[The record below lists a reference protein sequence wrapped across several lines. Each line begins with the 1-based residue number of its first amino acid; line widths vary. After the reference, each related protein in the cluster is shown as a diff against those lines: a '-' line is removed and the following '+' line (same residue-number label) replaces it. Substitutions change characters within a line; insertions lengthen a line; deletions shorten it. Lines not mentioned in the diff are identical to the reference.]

1 MRCGSRRS
9 PFRGLGKGGDDPVIE
24 SLSVTANGTYTAGE
38 GVDGYSPVTVALPLT
53 EKTITENGVYA
64 PTTSAG
70 YDMVNVN
77 VPFYP
82 REDVPLELLTSAES
96 MEMHTEP
103 TIGTRY
109 YPIVYLAA
117 IHYPAATGEEYVNV
131 GKYFAPTDANY
142 SVTTYIDI
150 IDKETGE
157 SVEGFPQRTNTGAS
171 FGINSGGYIRLKG
184 WYVTVSNNHVKVNV
198 ITTRWNTTYSKPLD
212 DTYATQT
219 DLETWL
225 SAYTTPPYVIKDDR
239 WAVVDSGSCGTNATY
254 KLYGN
259 GLLEISGTG
268 AIAQQ
273 AFAYRDDIVN
283 VVVGDGITEIGRL
296 SFIGCENITSV
307 ILPDSIT
314 VIDGR
319 AFEECISLA
328 SINIPDGV
336 TSIGDTTFYDCTSL
350 TSITLSESL
359 TSIDGL
365 AFGGCTALTE
375 VTVPAAT
382 PPTIGNDPFYGC
394 TALTAI
400 YVPAASV
407 EAYKTAWSS
416 YANQIQ
422 PIPEVIET
430 GSCGTDATYELWDTG
445 LLEISGTGSV
455 SGAPWDASKVKSVL
469 ISEGIT
475 AFANKLFYDPLHS
488 NLRSAILPST
498 LSNTGS
504 ETFRGTGLTSV
515 VIPEGV
521 TSIGWRSFRGCS
533 YLTSVTLP
541 STITSI
547 ANGGFQSCAMLA
559 SMTVLATEPPTLSG
573 ADALPSTSVLQAIYV
588 PAASVDAY
596 KTAWSSRA
604 SMIQAIQE

>member
-1 MRCGSRRS
+1 M
-9 PFRGLGKGGDDPVIE
+9 KGGDDPVIE

-53 EKTITENGVYA
+53 EKAITENGIYNA
-64 PTTSAG
+64 SSESKAG
-70 YDMVNVN
+70 FSKVVSDVA
-77 VPFYP
+77 FYP
-82 REDVPLELLTSAES
+82 RADVPLELLTSVES

-268 AIAQQ
+268 AIAMK
-273 AFAYRDDIVN
+273 AFEDRNDIVN

-296 SFIGCENITSV
+296 SFISCDNMTSV
-307 ILPDSIT
+307 VLPDSVTI
-314 VIDGR
+314 IDGR
-319 AFEECISLA
+319 AFEDCISLA
-328 SINIPDGV
+328 SINIPNGV
-336 TSIGDTTFYDCTSL
+336 TSIGDTEFYYCTSL
-350 TSITLSESL
+350 ASITLSESL
-359 TSIDGL
+359 TVIGGL
-365 AFGGCTALTE
+365 AFGVCTALAE

-382 PPTIGNDPFYGC
+382 PPTIDGEDLFDGC

-407 EAYKTAWSS
+407 
-416 YANQIQ
+416 
-422 PIPEVIET
+422 
-430 GSCGTDATYELWDTG
+430 
-445 LLEISGTGSV
+445 
-455 SGAPWDASKVKSVL
+455 
-469 ISEGIT
+469 
-475 AFANKLFYDPLHS
+475 
-488 NLRSAILPST
+488 
-498 LSNTGS
+498 
-504 ETFRGTGLTSV
+504 
-515 VIPEGV
+515 
-521 TSIGWRSFRGCS
+521 
-533 YLTSVTLP
+533 
-541 STITSI
+541 
-547 ANGGFQSCAMLA
+547 
-559 SMTVLATEPPTLSG
+559 
-573 ADALPSTSVLQAIYV
+573 
-588 PAASVDAY
+588 DAY
-596 KTAWSSRA
+596 KAASNWSTYA
-604 SMIQAIQE
+604 SLIQAIPSGD

>member
-1 MRCGSRRS
+1 M
-9 PFRGLGKGGDDPVIE
+9 KGGDDPVIE

-53 EKTITENGVYA
+53 EKAITENGIYNA
-64 PTTSAG
+64 SSESKAG
-70 YDMVNVN
+70 FSKVVSDVA
-77 VPFYP
+77 FYP
-82 REDVPLELLTSAES
+82 RADVPLELLTSVES

-268 AIAQQ
+268 AIADQVFYDRQ
-273 AFAYRDDIVN
+273 DVEK
-283 VVVGDGITEIGRL
+283 VVINSG
-296 SFIGCENITSV
+296 ITSV
-307 ILPDSIT
+307 GYSTFQLCESIT
-314 VIDGR
+314 DVI
-319 AFEECISLA
+319 IPNSVT
-328 SINIPDGV
+328 SINSSAFLNCTSLTNIMIPNSITSIGNSAFDSCTSLTNITIPNSV
-336 TSIGDTTFYDCTSL
+336 TSIGVQTFHYCTSL
-350 TSITLSESL
+350 TNVTI
-359 TSIDGL
+359 L
-365 AFGGCTALTE
+365 AT
-375 VTVPAAT
+375 T
-382 PPTIGNDPFYGC
+382 PPTAGLFMFNDC
-394 TALTAI
+394 SALTAI
-400 YVPAASV
+400 YVPA
-407 EAYKTAWSS
+407 
-416 YANQIQ
+416 
-422 PIPEVIET
+422 
-430 GSCGTDATYELWDTG
+430 G
-445 LLEISGTGSV
+445 
-455 SGAPWDASKVKSVL
+455 
-469 ISEGIT
+469 
-475 AFANKLFYDPLHS
+475 
-488 NLRSAILPST
+488 
-498 LSNTGS
+498 
-504 ETFRGTGLTSV
+504 
-515 VIPEGV
+515 
-521 TSIGWRSFRGCS
+521 
-533 YLTSVTLP
+533 
-541 STITSI
+541 
-547 ANGGFQSCAMLA
+547 
-559 SMTVLATEPPTLSG
+559 
-573 ADALPSTSVLQAIYV
+573 
-588 PAASVDAY
+588 SVDAY
-596 KTAWSSRA
+596 KAASRWSDYA
-604 SMIQAIQE
+604 SLIQAIPSGD